1 MFKCALTGNAVWV
14 VRETQTVAAAMHTIS
29 NILGVMSTQVQLFSD
44 TGEPLDLRSDIDE
57 EVVLVLLNRERMAGE

>member
-1 MFKCALTGNAVWV
+1 MFKCNLTGNAVWV

-57 EVVLVLLNRERMAGE
+57 EVVLVLVSRERMAGE